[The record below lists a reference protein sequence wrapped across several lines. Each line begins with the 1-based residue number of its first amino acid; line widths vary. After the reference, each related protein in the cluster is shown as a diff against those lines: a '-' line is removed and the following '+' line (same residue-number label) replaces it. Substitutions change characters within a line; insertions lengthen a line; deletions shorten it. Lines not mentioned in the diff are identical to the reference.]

1 MKDGKMKVWMA
12 WFDVQYEG
20 EYGHELFFKREDA
33 QKYLDEN
40 VAEYGVYGDS
50 VDCRL
55 AEVEVR

>member
-1 MKDGKMKVWMA
+1 MKVWMA

-40 VAEYGVYGDS
+40 VAEYAVYGDS